1 MPKRFFSKGE
11 AILYGWDALKGRF
24 LFFLNL
30 VILVVAINI
39 VLSIFPTFIS
49 ENAPVAV
56 AAAAGATSWII
67 LMWMETGAMLISLR
81 TIDDRKPRFSDLWS
95 SYPVL
100 VSYIAGS
107 TLYALAVAIGL
118 ALLVVPGIYLAIRLQ
133 FYGYL
138 IIDKGMGAIEA
149 LQESGNLT
157 QGVKIN
163 LFLFGL
169 GFMALNILGALALG
183 VGLFITIPVTWI
195 AKAYVYR
202 RLQMQAE
209 NEDAPAL
216 PEPPVG
222 VSL

>member
-11 AILYGWDALKGRF
+11 AILYGWDALTGRF
-24 LFFLNL
+24 LFFLSL
-30 VILVVAINI
+30 IILVVVTNI
-39 VLSIFPTFIS
+39 FFSSFPTFIS
-49 ENAPVAV
+49 EKAPMAM
-56 AAAAGATSWII
+56 AAAAWAMSWII
-67 LMWMETGAMLISLR
+67 LMLMEMGAMLISLK
-81 TIDDRKPRFSDLWS
+81 TVDDRGPRFSDLWS
-95 SYPVL
+95 AYPVL
-100 VSYIAGS
+100 VSYVAGS
-107 TLYALAVAIGL
+107 ILYALAVAVGL
-118 ALLVVPGIYLAIRLQ
+118 ALLVVPGIYLAIKLQ

-169 GFMALNILGALALG
+169 GLMALNILGALALG
-183 VGLFITIPVTWI
+183 VGLFITIPMTWI
-195 AKAYVYR
+195 ASAYVYR
-202 RLQMQAE
+202 RLQMQAD
-209 NEDAPAL
+209 NEDVPAL

>member
-11 AILYGWDALKGRF
+11 AILYGWDALKERF
-24 LFFLNL
+24 LFFLSL
-30 VILVVAINI
+30 VILVVATNI
-39 VLSIFPTFIS
+39 FLSSFPTFIS
-49 ENAPVAV
+49 EKTPMVV
-56 AAAAGATSWII
+56 AAAAGTMSWII
-67 LMWMETGAMLISLR
+67 LMLIEMGTMQISLK
-81 TIDDRKPRFSDLWS
+81 TVDDRGLRFSDLWS
-95 SYPVL
+95 ASPVL

-107 TLYALAVAIGL
+107 ALYALAVAVGL
-118 ALLVVPGIYLAIRLQ
+118 ALLVVPGVYLAIRLQ

-149 LQESGNLT
+149 LQKSGNLT
-157 QGVKIN
+157 QGIKLD

-169 GFMALNILGALALG
+169 GLMALNILGALALG
-183 VGLFITIPVTWI
+183 VGLFITIPMTWI
-195 AKAYVYR
+195 ASAYVYR
-202 RLQMQAE
+202 RLQMQAD